1 MTKKKNKDFQKVKIK
16 VGRKLKRQNETIVD
30 LTTRKIKLP
39 REREIEKDAS
49 EKSPRNILDEAVA
62 SLDLEKSSAQLQ
74 AVQSLNRI
82 LDPFVRQ
89 TVSLTSCDSF
99 GQTLSSANH
108 LIQSA
113 AIFRALFH
121 HTTRDTELDIQLGTL
136 LSAFHRLCRCAQD
149 PRLGPIA
156 SFLKCHAC
164 FLSLILLPVPVQLLR
179 IHPKFVAL
187 VGALDGCAIA
197 LLQRPESSWSW
208 VGCELSSL
216 VLQAHCQ
223 WASTCVLC
231 PELPLLNMFDA
242 PEQLVRSSVYSR
254 ALIRLNNDLRENQ
267 SIKNMSTHR
276 TNLLHTALAFFKD
289 HQYTIRSTLRSPTV
303 HPWLLSRPQ
312 SISCTHLID
321 GSPLK
326 VDFPLDGYSLHTVLH
341 TSPSFFTPLDSSLLE
356 VESPA
361 LLSNQHLGS
370 KADYM
375 ATKKR
380 REKSS
385 FGFLEQ
391 VHSPLRLNQSARDQ
405 QILTEILEH
414 GVDLL
419 GELSVSISESLLDG
433 LYCVLRV
440 LRVFLESKPIV
451 FIRYG
456 NVTLEG
462 RRNVSV
468 FGTLCRFCQKLYS
481 QCPIRPS
488 ELEVGA
494 PISIGRPGSEHSHG
508 SSGSHKSHFSFPP
521 PPRPGS
527 TKQEIRRWYKRMA
540 KLRNRQ
546 ERLHDS
552 SVVCDEDD
560 EDRQKNLGATPDC
573 HESATES
580 NNTNTFSLGSF
591 SSNAGHTTRRAMHNH
606 PAGLHRVNQALLDVF
621 TLLELCQLTPL
632 PTKPDPIVQ
641 SCWPPPEEFLQ
652 RLTSYLLDDLF
663 PTNAVWPLVINL
675 SWLRTFDF
683 YLLAPVRFR
692 QRIRSVDFIISLLS
706 LPLAFHPINLFAIVN
721 HRISRPVASSQRLLT
736 DSVVTV
742 LGRLMHG
749 FSQLQEQWQS
759 SGSRIPLTRNQHRLY
774 ARVAGLLTA
783 TLSIQLSQIRQ
794 IQQEPVETSG
804 MDVDLPATD
813 LDCEEQSI
821 NQLPVEL
828 LRHTSSSSSAV
839 YDSVVQLL
847 FNLVRDEAPR
857 VVYIPPLA
865 DSTRRALG
873 DQLEQSQTRPTSRSV
888 PLHLVDDTWAQ
899 CLVRLYHCR
908 FAPVLRLKTT
918 DPTLWN
924 RITEAEKRIDRCD
937 RLGELSVKCG
947 FAMPDGTFEQLGW
960 IVSGYLPSWDGRYSS
975 PYFWQASRATV

>member
-1 MTKKKNKDFQKVKIK
+1 
-16 VGRKLKRQNETIVD
+16 
-30 LTTRKIKLP
+30 
-39 REREIEKDAS
+39 
-49 EKSPRNILDEAVA
+49 
-62 SLDLEKSSAQLQ
+62 
-74 AVQSLNRI
+74 
-82 LDPFVRQ
+82 
-89 TVSLTSCDSF
+89 
-99 GQTLSSANH
+99 
-108 LIQSA
+108 
-113 AIFRALFH
+113 
-121 HTTRDTELDIQLGTL
+121 
-136 LSAFHRLCRCAQD
+136 
-149 PRLGPIA
+149 
-156 SFLKCHAC
+156 
-164 FLSLILLPVPVQLLR
+164 
-179 IHPKFVAL
+179 
-187 VGALDGCAIA
+187 
-197 LLQRPESSWSW
+197 
-208 VGCELSSL
+208 
-216 VLQAHCQ
+216 
-223 WASTCVLC
+223 
-231 PELPLLNMFDA
+231 MFDA

-276 TNLLHTALAFFKD
+276 TNLLRTALAFFKD

-321 GSPLK
+321 GSPLT
-326 VDFPLDGYSLHTVLH
+326 VDFPLDGYSLHAVLH
-341 TSPSFFTPLDSSLLE
+341 TSPSFFTSLDSSLLE

-361 LLSNQHLGS
+361 LLSNQHMGS

-380 REKSS
+380 REKSP
-385 FGFLEQ
+385 FGCLDQ

-419 GELSVSISESLLDG
+419 GDT
-433 LYCVLRV
+433 
-440 LRVFLESKPIV
+440 VFFWFLNCS
-451 FIRYG
+451 F
-456 NVTLEG
+456 
-462 RRNVSV
+462 RNVSV

-494 PISIGRPGSEHSHG
+494 PISSGRPGSGQSHG

-540 KLRNRQ
+540 KLRNRR

-552 SVVCDEDD
+552 SVVCGEDD
-560 EDRQKNLGATPDC
+560 EDRQKKLEPTPDC
-573 HESATES
+573 HGA
-580 NNTNTFSLGSF
+580 
-591 SSNAGHTTRRAMHNH
+591 
-606 PAGLHRVNQALLDVF
+606 
-621 TLLELCQLTPL
+621 
-632 PTKPDPIVQ
+632 
-641 SCWPPPEEFLQ
+641 
-652 RLTSYLLDDLF
+652 
-663 PTNAVWPLVINL
+663 
-675 SWLRTFDF
+675 
-683 YLLAPVRFR
+683 
-692 QRIRSVDFIISLLS
+692 
-706 LPLAFHPINLFAIVN
+706 
-721 HRISRPVASSQRLLT
+721 PVASSQRLLT

-749 FSQLQEQWQS
+749 FSQLQEQWQC

-783 TLSIQLSQIRQ
+783 TLSVQLSQIRQ
-794 IQQEPVETSG
+794 IQQEPVETG
-804 MDVDLPATD
+804 EMDVDLPATD

-828 LRHTSSSSSAV
+828 LHHTSSSSSAV
-839 YDSVVQLL
+839 YDSVVQML
-847 FNLVRDEAPR
+847 FHLVRDEAPR

-908 FAPVLRLKTT
+908 FAPILRLKTT

-947 FAMPDGTFEQLGW
+947 FAVPDGTFDQLGW
-960 IVSGYLPSWDGRYSS
+960 IVSGYLPSLDGRYSS
-975 PYFWQASRATV
+975 P

>member
-1 MTKKKNKDFQKVKIK
+1 
-16 VGRKLKRQNETIVD
+16 
-30 LTTRKIKLP
+30 
-39 REREIEKDAS
+39 
-49 EKSPRNILDEAVA
+49 
-62 SLDLEKSSAQLQ
+62 
-74 AVQSLNRI
+74 
-82 LDPFVRQ
+82 
-89 TVSLTSCDSF
+89 
-99 GQTLSSANH
+99 
-108 LIQSA
+108 
-113 AIFRALFH
+113 
-121 HTTRDTELDIQLGTL
+121 
-136 LSAFHRLCRCAQD
+136 
-149 PRLGPIA
+149 
-156 SFLKCHAC
+156 
-164 FLSLILLPVPVQLLR
+164 ILLPVPVQLLC

-187 VGALDGCAIA
+187 LGALGGCAIA

-276 TNLLHTALAFFKD
+276 TNLLRTALAFFKD

-321 GSPLK
+321 GSPLT
-326 VDFPLDGYSLHTVLH
+326 VDFPLDGYSLHAVLH
-341 TSPSFFTPLDSSLLE
+341 TSPSFFTSLDSSLLE

-361 LLSNQHLGS
+361 LLSNQHMGS
-370 KADYM
+370 KADYI

-380 REKSS
+380 REKSP
-385 FGFLEQ
+385 FGCLDQ

-440 LRVFLESKPIV
+440 LRVFLESKSIV

-456 NVTLEG
+456 NVTLGG

-488 ELEVGA
+488 ESEVGA
-494 PISIGRPGSEHSHG
+494 PISSGRPGSGQSHG

-540 KLRNRQ
+540 KLRNRR

-552 SVVCDEDD
+552 SVVCGEDD
-560 EDRQKNLGATPDC
+560 EDRQKKLEPTPDC
-573 HESATES
+573 HESATET
-580 NNTNTFSLGSF
+580 NNTNTFSRGSF
-591 SSNAGHTTRRAMHNH
+591 SSNSGHTTRRAMHNH

-621 TLLELCQLTPL
+621 TLLELCQLTSP

-652 RLTSYLLDDLF
+652 RFTSYLLDDLF

-692 QRIRSVDFIISLLS
+692 QRIRL
-706 LPLAFHPINLFAIVN
+706 
-721 HRISRPVASSQRLLT
+721 VASSQRLLT

-749 FSQLQEQWQS
+749 FSQLQEQWQC

-783 TLSIQLSQIRQ
+783 TLSVQLSQIRQ
-794 IQQEPVETSG
+794 IQQEPVETG
-804 MDVDLPATD
+804 EMDVDLPATD

-828 LRHTSSSSSAV
+828 LHHTSSSSSAV
-839 YDSVVQLL
+839 YDSVVQML
-847 FNLVRDEAPR
+847 FHLVRDEAPR

-908 FAPVLRLKTT
+908 FAPILRLKTT

-947 FAMPDGTFEQLGW
+947 FAVPDGTFDQLGW
-960 IVSGYLPSWDGRYSS
+960 IVSGYLPSLDGRYSS